1 MNAITAA
8 ILAEWHAGI
17 HELADNSE
25 VKALVLTG
33 AGKAFSAGLGL
44 SWFLPRFIGLPHA
57 IDMPLNV
64 SLLNCLDR
72 CTPGCR
78 AHNADVGFLH

>member
-1 MNAITAA
+1 MNAIRAE

-44 SWFLPRFIGLPHA
+44 SWFLPCFIGLPHA
-57 IDMPLNV
+57 TDMTLNV
-64 SLLNCLDR
+64 SLLNCLDE